1 MTPHSTRLCPAMFCL
16 LIALAAFGCA
26 AKPGDTAATT
36 TATIPAASSITQPVA
51 TAAKRESTPGPA
63 APTPTPQLTGRDA
76 ELWARALKLHR
87 EAIVIDTHNDVTSAI
102 LDEGFDLGQSGI
114 TADGR
119 IKTHTDLKRLKE
131 GGLDAQFFAVYVGR
145 EFVNKKAE
153 DGGGPARRALDMIGV
168 VYEQVQRHPES
179 LEMAFTADDVRRIS
193 KSGKIA
199 ALMGIEGGHAIEDS
213 LYALQNFYRLG
224 IRYMTLTHTNT
235 NNWADSEAD
244 LKNSAIKH
252 HNGLTDFGKKVVGE
266 MNRLGMM
273 VDISHVAEK
282 TFFDAI
288 EVTKA
293 PVIASH
299 SSARALAN
307 HTRNL
312 TDEQLKAVTK
322 NGGVVMVNFY
332 DGFLDP
338 RKAEVT
344 LRSRAL
350 EAELKEKYP
359 NDAKRVDEEL
369 NKFHAA
375 NPSPGK
381 TPLSVL
387 IDHFD
392 HIIKV
397 AGIDHVGIGA
407 DLDGIPLDAAPE
419 GMEDVSKYPVITYEL
434 LKRGYSDADIKKVL
448 GENLLRVMERC
459 EQVARQMQ
467 TGAIATASTKK

>member
-1 MTPHSTRLCPAMFCL
+1 MTPHSTRLFTSFFCL
-16 LIALAAFGCA
+16 SIALAAFGCA
-26 AKPGDTAATT
+26 AKPGDTASTSSAPPATT
-36 TATIPAASSITQPVA
+36 PGAKVA
-51 TAAKRESTPGPA
+51 TSPGPA
-63 APTPTPQLTGRDA
+63 APKPTPQLTGKEA
-76 ELWARALKLHR
+76 ELWARAVKLHR
-87 EAIVIDTHNDVTSAI
+87 EAIVLDTHNDVTSAI

-119 IKTHTDLKRLKE
+119 LKTHTDLKRLKE
-131 GGLDAQFFAVYVGR
+131 GGLDAQFFAVYVGK
-145 EFVNKKAE
+145 EFVGKKAE

-168 VYEQVQRHPES
+168 VYDQVQKHPES

-244 LKNSAIKH
+244 LKNTAVTH
-252 HNGLTDFGKKVVGE
+252 HNGLTDFGKKVVIE

-273 VDISHVAEK
+273 VDISHVADK
-282 TFFDAI
+282 TFFAVI

-299 SSARALAN
+299 SSARALAS

-312 TDEQLKAVTK
+312 TDEQLKAMTK

-332 DGFLDP
+332 DGFIDP

-344 LRSRAL
+344 LKSRAM
-350 EAELKEKYP
+350 ETELKDKYP
-359 NDAKRVDEEL
+359 NDPKRVDDEM
-369 NKFHAA
+369 NKWRAA

-419 GMEDVSKYPVITYEL
+419 GLEDVSKYPVITYEL
-434 LKRGYSDADIKKVL
+434 LKRGYSDVDIKKVL
-448 GENLLRVMERC
+448 GENLLRVMAQC
-459 EQVARQMQ
+459 EQVAKQMQ
-467 TGAIATASTKK
+467 FAPVVTASAKK